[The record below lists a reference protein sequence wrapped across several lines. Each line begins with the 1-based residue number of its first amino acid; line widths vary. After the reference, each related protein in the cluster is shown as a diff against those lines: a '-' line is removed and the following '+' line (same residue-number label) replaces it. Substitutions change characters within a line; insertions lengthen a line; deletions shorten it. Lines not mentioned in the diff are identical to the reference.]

1 MGADESTRATAWALR
16 LLVGRAGLGG
26 VKRARSSS
34 VAPVAYVQHSVN
46 VPAALDA
53 RVARCLELEGL
64 RSFTEF
70 ANSALSRKCREIER
84 EHGVDATGRRVSG

>member
-1 MGADESTRATAWALR
+1 MGADESAGGGGWALR
-16 LLVGRAGLGG
+16 VMVGRVGLGG

-34 VAPVAYVQHSVN
+34 AAPVAYVQHSVN
-46 VPAALDA
+46 VPSALDA
-53 RVARCLELEGL
+53 RVGRCLELEGL

-84 EHGVDATGRRVSG
+84 EHGVDATGRRVGG